1 MKRWLNEN
9 ALWLVGLGLM
19 LASSGID
26 GAYMARM
33 MSWSW
38 LGYVLNTTADVAGMA
53 LTYYYG
59 RLLRDNAKTTNKH
72 KQARYLIISE
82 VVAVG
87 YSWFFSWRQLRLVIQ
102 AIEPVDYEWIAAVS
116 AAFIPLLLAFIGW
129 AQSLIVTPPDAD
141 GKPVDTKVATSCAK
155 VDASGQKVAAS
166 EPEAVSTGAK
176 VETTGQPVA
185 TSEQEVVSIGRRMDT
200 TGKPPEAPKT
210 IDAPLWRSLVE
221 KMDGD
226 APLDATG
233 VNQWLEVNGY
243 ETKPVTTARRW
254 AAVAAKHKQEVEG

>member
-1 MKRWLNEN
+1 MTVLAKIIKSTSVAIKAWLHEN

-26 GAYMARM
+26 GAYMARL
-33 MSWSW
+33 MSWPA
-38 LGYVLNTTADVAGMA
+38 LGYVLNTTADVAGMT

-59 RLLRDNAKTTNKH
+59 RLLRDNARTSNKH
-72 KQARYLIISE
+72 KRARYLIISE

-102 AIEPVDYEWIAAVS
+102 PIEPVDYEWIAAVS

-141 GKPVDTKVATSCAK
+141 GKPVDTKA
-155 VDASGQKVAAS
+155 AAS
-166 EPEAVSTGAK
+166 GAK

-185 TSEQEVVSIGRRMDT
+185 AIITPAVT
-200 TGKPPEAPKT
+200 NGKPPVATKT
-210 IDAPLWRSLVE
+210 IDAPLWRSLVA

-226 APLDATG
+226 APMDAG
-233 VNQWLEVNGY
+233 AVNQWLAGHGY
-243 ETKPVTTARRW
+243 EQKAQSTARRW
-254 AAVAAKHKQEVEG
+254 AAIAQEAHNAKNR

>member
-1 MKRWLNEN
+1 MKRWINDN

-26 GAYMARM
+26 GAYMARL
-33 MSWSW
+33 MSWPA
-38 LGYVLNTTADVAGMA
+38 LGYVLNTTADVAGMT

-59 RLLRDNAKTTNKH
+59 RLLRDNARTSNKH

-102 AIEPVDYEWIAAVS
+102 VIEPVDYEWIASVS

-141 GKPVDTKVATSCAK
+141 GKPVDTK
-155 VDASGQKVAAS
+155 
-166 EPEAVSTGAK
+166 AVTTGAK
-176 VETTGQPVA
+176 VETTGQLVA
-185 TSEQEVVSIGRRMDT
+185 ASEQEAVSTGRRMDT
-200 TGKPPEAPKT
+200 TGKPPAQPKT
-210 IDAPLWRSLVE
+210 IDAPLWRSLVA

-226 APLDATG
+226 APMDATG
-233 VNQWLEVNGY
+233 VNRWLVDHGY
-243 ETKPVTTARRW
+243 EQKAVTTARRW
-254 AAVAAKHKQEVEG
+254 AAIAQEVHNAKR

>member
-1 MKRWLNEN
+1 MKRWINDN

-26 GAYMARM
+26 GAYMARL
-33 MSWSW
+33 MSWPA
-38 LGYVLNTTADVAGMA
+38 LGYVLNTTADVAGMT

-59 RLLRDNAKTTNKH
+59 RLLRDNARTSNKH

-87 YSWFFSWRQLRLVIQ
+87 YSWFFSWRQLRLVIR
-102 AIEPVDYEWIAAVS
+102 AIEPVGYEWIAAVS

-141 GKPVDTKVATSCAK
+141 GKPVDTKAATS
-155 VDASGQKVAAS
+155 
-166 EPEAVSTGAK
+166 GAK

-185 TSEQEVVSIGRRMDT
+185 AIITPVAAN
-200 TGKPPEAPKT
+200 GKPPEAPKT
-210 IDAPLWRSLVE
+210 IDAPLWRSLVA

-226 APLDATG
+226 APMDATG
-233 VNQWLEVNGY
+233 VNQWLAGHGY
-243 ETKPVTTARRW
+243 EQKAVTTARRW
-254 AAVAAKHKQEVEG
+254 ATIAQEAHNGKGR

>member
-1 MKRWLNEN
+1 MTTLAEIIRSASAAIKAWLHEN

-26 GAYMARM
+26 GAYMARL
-33 MSWSW
+33 MSWPA
-38 LGYVLNTTADVAGMA
+38 LGYVLNTTADVAGMT

-59 RLLRDNAKTTNKH
+59 RLLRDNARTTNKH

-87 YSWFFSWRQLRLVIQ
+87 YSWFFSWRQLRIVIQ
-102 AIEPVDYEWIAAVS
+102 PIEPVGYEWIAAVS

-141 GKPVDTKVATSCAK
+141 GKPVDTKAVTTGAK
-155 VDASGQKVAAS
+155 VDASGQLVAAS
-166 EPEAVSTGAK
+166 EQKVVSTERPVVTNGK
-176 VETTGQPVA
+176 PVA
-185 TSEQEVVSIGRRMDT
+185 AT
-200 TGKPPEAPKT
+200 KT
-210 IDAPLWRSLVE
+210 IDAPLWRSLVA

-226 APLDATG
+226 APMDAG
-233 VNQWLEVNGY
+233 AVNQWLAGHGY
-243 ETKPVTTARRW
+243 EQKAVTTARRW
-254 AAVAAKHKQEVEG
+254 AEMAKEAHNAKSR

>member
-1 MKRWLNEN
+1 MKRWINDN

-26 GAYMARM
+26 GAYMARL
-33 MSWSW
+33 MSWPA
-38 LGYVLNTTADVAGMA
+38 LGYVLNTTADVAGMT

-59 RLLRDNAKTTNKH
+59 RLLRDNARTSNKH

-102 AIEPVDYEWIAAVS
+102 PIEPVEYEWIAVVS

-141 GKPVDTKVATSCAK
+141 GKPADTKVATS
-155 VDASGQKVAAS
+155 DRRM
-166 EPEAVSTGAK
+166 
-176 VETTGQPVA
+176 ETAGQPVA
-185 TSEQEVVSIGRRMDT
+185 TNEQKAVTIERPVVAN
-200 TGKPPEAPKT
+200 GKPVAAIKT
-210 IDAPLWRSLVE
+210 IDAPLWRSLVA

-226 APLDATG
+226 APMDAVS
-233 VNQWLEVNGY
+233 VNRWLASHGY
-243 ETKPVTTARRW
+243 EQKAVTTARRW
-254 AAVAAKHKQEVEG
+254 ATIAQEVHNAKSR

>member
-1 MKRWLNEN
+1 MKRWINDN

-26 GAYMARM
+26 GAYMARL
-33 MSWSW
+33 MSWPL
-38 LGYVLNTTADVAGMA
+38 LGYVLNTTADVAGMT

-59 RLLRDNAKTTNKH
+59 RLLRDNARTSNKH

-102 AIEPVDYEWIAAVS
+102 VIEPVDYEWIASVS

-141 GKPVDTKVATSCAK
+141 GKPVDTK
-155 VDASGQKVAAS
+155 
-166 EPEAVSTGAK
+166 AVTTGAK

-185 TSEQEVVSIGRRMDT
+185 TNEQKAVTIERPVVAN
-200 TGKPPEAPKT
+200 GKPVAAIKT
-210 IDAPLWRSLVE
+210 IDAPLWRSLVA

-226 APLDATG
+226 APMDATG
-233 VNQWLEVNGY
+233 VNQWLAGHGY
-243 ETKPVTTARRW
+243 EQKAVTTARRW
-254 AAVAAKHKQEVEG
+254 AAIAQEAHNAKR